1 MTPKSD
7 YLIPGEAVVLCTHR
21 HILTLAG
28 PVALN
33 VAALVLLSG
42 IAYASGEYRTLWLLV
57 APVVYLLWKILLR
70 ARKLYIITSMRVIR
84 HEGLI
89 AVASLDAS
97 LDKIN
102 NVYYEQSVAGRLL
115 GYGNVGLET
124 ASEKGTIVFHLI
136 PDPQGFK
143 NRVLNQRELY
153 KPLAA
158 GKMAQADPLN
168 VPRLLEELAS
178 LRDRNIITA
187 EEFQEEKK
195 KLLGSL

>member
-1 MTPKSD
+1 MAPKSD

-21 HILTLAG
+21 HLLTLAG
-28 PVALN
+28 PVLFN
-33 VAALVLLSG
+33 LAALLLLSWA
-42 IAYASGEYRTLWLLV
+42 AYAFGEYRLLWLLI
-57 APVVYLLWKILLR
+57 PPLVYLLWRILIR
-70 ARKLYIITSMRVIR
+70 TRKLYMITNLRVIR

-89 AVASLDAS
+89 AVSALDAS

-102 NVYYEQSVAGRLL
+102 NVFYEQSLAGRIL

-143 NRVLNQRELY
+143 NSVLKQRELY
-153 KPLAA
+153 KPLHAGERNQAA
-158 GKMAQADPLN
+158 PLGI
-168 VPRLLEELAS
+168 PRLLEDLAS
-178 LRDRNIITA
+178 LRDRSIITE
-187 EEFQEEKK
+187 EEFQEKKK

>member
-1 MTPKSD
+1 MAPRSE

-28 PVALN
+28 PILFN
-33 VAALVLLSG
+33 LAAVVLLSW
-42 IAYASGEYRTLWLLV
+42 IAYAFGEYRLLWLLIV
-57 APVVYLLWKILLR
+57 PLVYLFWRVLLR
-70 ARKLYIITSMRVIR
+70 ARKLYMITNLRVIR

-89 AVASLDAS
+89 AVSALDAS

-102 NVYYEQSVAGRLL
+102 NVFYEQSLAGRIL

-124 ASEKGTIVFHLI
+124 ASEKGTIVFHFI

-143 NRVLNQRELY
+143 NNVLKQRELY
-153 KPLAA
+153 RAFQA
-158 GKMAQADPLN
+158 GDKGRTDPLSI
-168 VPRLLEELAS
+168 PRLLEDLAS
-178 LRDRNIITA
+178 LRDRNIITEA
-187 EEFQEEKK
+187 EFQDKKK

>member
-1 MTPKSD
+1 MAPKSD

-21 HILTLAG
+21 HLLTLAG
-28 PVALN
+28 PVLFN
-33 VAALVLLSG
+33 LAALLLLSWA
-42 IAYASGEYRTLWLLV
+42 AYAFGEYRLLWLLI
-57 APVVYLLWKILLR
+57 PPLVYLLWRILIR
-70 ARKLYIITSMRVIR
+70 TRKLYMITNLRVIR

-89 AVASLDAS
+89 AVSALDAS

-102 NVYYEQSVAGRLL
+102 NVFYEQSLAGRIL

-143 NRVLNQRELY
+143 NSVLKQRELY
-153 KPLAA
+153 KPLHA
-158 GKMAQADPLN
+158 GERNQAVPLGI
-168 VPRLLEELAS
+168 PRLLEDLAS
-178 LRDRNIITA
+178 LRDRNIITE
-187 EEFQEEKK
+187 EEFQEKKK